1 MDIQF
6 RTDQHRE
13 AYKEYMLK
21 SRIYDSYHRSLFYTL
36 AIDDECRKHI
46 NEIYD
51 FENQRIIPES
61 LNNQWQTNSS
71 FKTELLAFN
80 LYNGY
85 IDEVI
90 PELSSPFELFAC
102 DYVEYFSEAIKIRFK
117 DYCNEKELPEYEC
130 SPIPVIEI
138 DSKLAN
144 DIVEA
149 HSQKRH
155 RSPGRY
161 LVEEYGSWTAID
173 DSTHNCWVEVF
184 PDKQTATDWLNHK
197 FEIDE
202 YLELKEQEKSNQK
215 SR

>member
-6 RTDQHRE
+6 RTVQHKE
-13 AYKEYMLK
+13 AYNEYTLK
-21 SRIYDSYHRSLFYTL
+21 SKIDDSYHRSLFYTL
-36 AIDDECRKHI
+36 AIDDECRQHI

-51 FENQRIIPES
+51 FEEQCIIPES
-61 LNNQWQTNSS
+61 LDKPWHTNSS

-85 IDEVI
+85 VDELA

-102 DYVEYFSEAIKIRFK
+102 NYNQYFGEAIKIRFR
-117 DYCNEKELPEYEC
+117 DYYNEREMPGHEE
-130 SPIPVIEI
+130 SEMPITEI
-138 DSKLAN
+138 DPDLAN
-144 DIVEA
+144 KIVES
-149 HSQKRH
+149 HSLNKE
-155 RSPGRY
+155 RSAGRY
-161 LVEEYGSWTAID
+161 LFEEYGSWTAID

-184 PDKQTATDWLNHK
+184 PDKKTATDWLNGK

-202 YLELKEQEKSNQK
+202 YLEQKEKEKSNQR